1 MTGPDSRRAAPAS
14 GRAGRPRSRRGN
26 KSGSLYHA
34 VLAMLAV
41 LAASICGAA
50 AQEAVLTRQAAEYRA
65 ETPKTILELQQ
76 FRQTAVVPISGASGL
91 LGTATLIDLSP
102 RNNGWY
108 LLTID
113 RGKSGGAASYHL
125 ENPAPASQTLQ
136 LGADGIDI
144 VSGGSAVHCSLW
156 SGAAQPVLETAR
168 HSGLPYAPLCAGRLY
183 LRTPVSGSRTN
194 LELTTDFLRDHV
206 RGGETLIG
214 YARQLFYRDA
224 FLQRGAP
231 GLAAGKTEPAP
242 DPDAPRPAQLDPAKT
257 HATVVPTDLGIDVG
271 RAVGTLLPGR
281 WYPVA
286 GEAGIY
292 FSFLQP
298 QSIAAGIL
306 ASHRDRVND
315 LDPVEADA
323 LDYLIA
329 FDLGRFDIGFVLG
342 TDHPR
347 LDWSDRPP
355 DAARRGLPGPDGI
368 GTAAPLVT
376 NGMLSPNLVSRA
388 IATFAGGF
396 KRRHG
401 AFKYGD
407 FAQKNHGSHYG
418 FIEQGVVFSKLQP
431 GLATIYVLDDGS
443 IEMKSWSEEDNT
455 LLDRIRFARQNGV
468 PLIEQAQATGASVP
482 GALVNQWGPGNW
494 SGTAEEQLR
503 SLRSALCLAETASR
517 RFLVYGYFSTATPS
531 AMARVLQAYG
541 CRYALHLDMN
551 ALEHTY
557 LALYFHRGAQI
568 AVQHLVRGMADID
581 KKSGDAMAPRFLA
594 YPDDRDFFY
603 LTRKGTVP

>member
-1 MTGPDSRRAAPAS
+1 MTAPDKSRSLYRASLAALALLAAPIS
-14 GRAGRPRSRRGN
+14 D
-26 KSGSLYHA
+26 A
-34 VLAMLAV
+34 V
-41 LAASICGAA
+41 
-50 AQEAVLTRQAAEYRA
+50 AQEALLARQAAEYRA
-65 ETPKTILELQQ
+65 ETPKTILQLQQ
-76 FRQTAVVPISGASGL
+76 FRQTAVVPISGASGPP
-91 LGTATLIDLSP
+91 GTAQLINLSP
-102 RNNGWY
+102 RNNSWY
-108 LLTID
+108 LLTLD
-113 RGKSGGAASYHL
+113 RGAPGGAVSYHL
-125 ENPAPASQTLQ
+125 ENPAPASQTLR

-144 VSGGSAVHCSLW
+144 VSGGSAIHCSPW
-156 SGAAQPVLETAR
+156 SGAAKSELDTAAR
-168 HSGLPYAPLCAGRLY
+168 SGLPYAPLCAGQLY
-183 LRTPVSGSRTN
+183 LRNPVSGSRTN

-206 RGGETLIG
+206 WGGERLVG
-214 YARQLFYRDA
+214 YARQLFYRDV

-231 GLAAGKTEPAP
+231 GSAAAKAEPAP
-242 DPDAPRPAQLDPAKT
+242 DPAAPRPAQLDPAKT
-257 HATVVPTDLGIDVG
+257 PAAVVPTELGIDVG
-271 RAVGTLLPGR
+271 RPVGTLLPGR
-281 WYPVA
+281 WYPAA

-306 ASHRDRVND
+306 ASYRDRVND
-315 LDPVEADA
+315 LDPVEAGA

-329 FDLGRFDIGFVLG
+329 FDLARFDIGFVLG

-347 LDWSDRPP
+347 VDWSDRPP
-355 DAARRGLPGPDGI
+355 DAARGRLPGPDGI
-368 GTAAPLVT
+368 GHRAPLVT
-376 NGMLSPNLVSRA
+376 NGMLSPSLVSRA

-396 KRRHG
+396 KRKHG
-401 AFKYGD
+401 AFKYGA
-407 FAQKNHGSHYG
+407 FAQRNHGSHYG

-431 GLATIYVLDDGS
+431 GLATVYALDDGS
-443 IEMKSWSEEDNT
+443 IVMKSWSEEDNA

-468 PLIEQAQATGASVP
+468 PLIEQATATGESVP

-503 SLRSALCLAETASR
+503 SVRGALCLAETASQ
-517 RFLVYGYFSTATPS
+517 RFLVYGYFSAATPS

-541 CRYALHLDMN
+541 CKYALHLDMN

-581 KKSGDAMAPRFLA
+581 KKSGAAMAPRFLA

-603 LTRKGTVP
+603 LTRKGAGP